1 MTKIVKN
8 SWALFAGI
16 GIMMIAHGLQG
27 NLMGV
32 RSVIEEFNFLATG
45 TMMSGYYVGYFFGSR
60 ITPKLVL
67 RVGHIRVFA
76 AFASMASL
84 SILIISAYVNPIVW
98 TFARFITG
106 ISVVSCFVVAESWL
120 NDRANNN
127 TRGKILSIY
136 MIFQGFRAC
145 DKIDGNYILQSRE
158 LKANPKIFK
167 STMIILALLWAG
179 NQSILTFIRHKSF
192 AASLAW
198 AIIFGVIALVIYL
211 EKFIE
216 KSIPDGAQRH
226 RKLGRIT
233 MVIFALILVTS
244 TLVYLMLYVVY
255 PKT

>member
-1 MTKIVKN
+1 MQKLLAQPGFLAPSGTFGADLSYLLAVLFTVMF
-8 SWALFAGI
+8 LFAW
-16 GIMMIAHGLQG
+16 GLAKKG
-27 NLMGV
+27 L
-32 RSVIEEFNFLATG
+32 G
-45 TMMSGYYVGYFFGSR
+45 TQHHKLIFVSMVSMLVYFIGYYYARQLGVLSLEGKEGFGG
-60 ITPKLVL
+60 PKDVYDNVFVPILTTHLILVCL
-67 RVGHIRVFA
+67 G
-76 AFASMASL
+76 L
-84 SILIISAYVNPIVW
+84 
-98 TFARFITG
+98 
-106 ISVVSCFVVAESWL
+106 
-120 NDRANNN
+120 
-127 TRGKILSIY
+127 ILSIY
-136 MIFQGFRAC
+136 MIFLGFRAC
-145 DKIDGNYILQSRE
+145 DKIEGNYILQSRE